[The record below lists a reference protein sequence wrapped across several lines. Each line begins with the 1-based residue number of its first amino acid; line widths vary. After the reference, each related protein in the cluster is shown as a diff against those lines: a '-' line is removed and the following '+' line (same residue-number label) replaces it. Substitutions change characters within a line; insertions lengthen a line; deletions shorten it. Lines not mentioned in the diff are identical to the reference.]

1 MKIAVAALSL
11 IATASAF
18 TTSAPRAFTGVK
30 SVGFA
35 SKAAVVANT

>member
-1 MKIAVAALSL
+1 MKLSLAALSL

-18 TTSAPRAFTGVK
+18 TTSVPRAFTGAK

-35 SKAAVVANT
+35 APT